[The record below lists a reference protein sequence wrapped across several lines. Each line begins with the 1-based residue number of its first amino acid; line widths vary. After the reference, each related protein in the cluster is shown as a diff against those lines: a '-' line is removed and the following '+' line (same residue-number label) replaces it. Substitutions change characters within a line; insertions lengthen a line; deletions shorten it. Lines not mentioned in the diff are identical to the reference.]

1 MITFRSIKTAL
12 TKLLK
17 SKYPDYK
24 VHFDNVE
31 KSDAP
36 YFYVEMRP
44 SAATVDGDGVYCDK
58 NIEIDITFV
67 PDEDKYGRVARMVLF
82 DVAEALDHSIR
93 PVFRIEDRAIT
104 IPRAEMTVHDDILHY
119 IFQLLFTD
127 ADMDAAEYE
136 LMEELTLNI
145 NKED

>member
-1 MITFRSIKTAL
+1 MITFRSIKAAL

-17 SKYPDYK
+17 NEYPDYK

-36 YFYVEMRP
+36 YFYVEMQP
-44 SAATVDGDGVYCDK
+44 SAATVDGDGVYCDR
-58 NIEIDITFV
+58 NIEVDITFV
-67 PDEDKYGRVARMVLF
+67 PKEDSYGRVSRMEVF
-82 DVAEALDHSIR
+82 DVCQKLDSMIR
-93 PVFRIEDRAIT
+93 PVLRIEDRAIT
-104 IPRAEMTVHDDILHY
+104 IQEAEMTVHDDILHY
-119 IFQLLFTD
+119 IFQMLFTD

-145 NKED
+145 KKED